1 MATGVGS
8 LWRWWTIRQ
17 APARSQLTFPPLPRV
32 SEASEVAARLR
43 RGDCNAV
50 VLLPPADETALSEQ
64 LTNIAAAA
72 AAAATAPFDIRA
84 RGVPGDAPQIGQAL
98 RDLLQASSLRQ
109 FDAASTFHLVRR
121 CAQLVLAFHQS
132 LEHLAPPSLRYDLRL
147 ATVQQ
152 TPCPRFHSDT
162 VPLRLLCTLVGPGTE
177 VVREAAVNR
186 AMFEAARRAQRQ
198 ASESDDAD
206 AAPEVDGVNLAAL
219 DADEHARQLVLLPQV
234 SYGVTQVQP
243 RGERKEA
250 SASYIHDP
258 APHAPIERVRA
269 GEALF
274 LKGNQWPGNDQRGA
288 VHRSPRLVPG
298 RYRLIFQVDL
308 SRPTED

>member
-1 MATGVGS
+1 M
-8 LWRWWTIRQ
+8 
-17 APARSQLTFPPLPRV
+17 
-32 SEASEVAARLR
+32 AARLR
-43 RGDCNAV
+43 GGDCNAV
-50 VLLPPADETALSEQ
+50 VLLPPPPLADETALSEQ
-64 LTNIAAAA
+64 LIGIAAAA
-72 AAAATAPFDIRA
+72 AATSSFDICA
-84 RGVPGDAPQIGQAL
+84 RGVPGDAPQIRQAL
-98 RDLLQASSLRQ
+98 RDVLQASPLRQ
-109 FDAASTFHLVRR
+109 VDAASTLHLVRQ

-132 LEHLAPPSLRYDLRL
+132 LQHMAPSSLRYDLRL
-147 ATVQQ
+147 ATVRQ

-162 VPLRLLCTLVGPGTE
+162 VPVRLLCTLVGPGTE
-177 VVREAAVNR
+177 VVRDAAVNR
-186 AMFEAARRAQRQ
+186 VMFEAARRAQRQ

-234 SYGVTQVQP
+234 PYGVTQVEP
-243 RGERKEA
+243 RWARKEA
-250 SASYIHDP
+250 KASYIHDP

-288 VHRSPRLVPG
+288 VHRSPRLVSG